1 MADTMQ
7 FDLVSPERSL
17 HSAQVTKVQLH
28 GEEGEMTVMPGHATV
43 VTLLRPGFLT
53 VYEGGEGH
61 DYVVTGGFAE
71 IGPEG
76 VSVLAEQATLRNDVT
91 TDWID
96 RVIEQA
102 EKAALEAPDDTRI
115 TMNQRVNHARYI
127 AQQLGIG
134 SDI

>member
-1 MADTMQ
+1 MAETMQ

-28 GEEGEMTVMPGHATV
+28 GEEGEMTVMPQHAPV
-43 VTLLRPGFLT
+43 LTLLRPGLMT
-53 VYEGGEGH
+53 VYEGDVAH

-76 VSVLAEQATLRNDVT
+76 LSVLAEQASLRADVT
-91 TDWID
+91 TDWMD

-102 EKAALEAPDDTRI
+102 EKAALDAPDDTRV
-115 TMNQRVNHARYI
+115 TMNQRVNHARYL
-127 AQQLGIG
+127 ARQLGIS
-134 SDI
+134 SDL

>member
-17 HSAQVTKVQLH
+17 HSAQVTRVQLH
-28 GEEGEMTVMPGHATV
+28 GEEGEMTVMPQHAATL
-43 VTLLRPGFLT
+43 TLLRPGFMT
-53 VYEGGEGH
+53 VHEDGEVH

-76 VSVLAEQATLRNDVT
+76 LTVLAEQATLRADVT
-91 TDWID
+91 TDWIE
-96 RVIEQA
+96 RVIDVA
-102 EKAALEAPDDTRI
+102 EKAALNAADDDRV

-127 AQQLGIG
+127 AQQLGIK

>member
-1 MADTMQ
+1 MAETMQ

-28 GEEGEMTVMPGHATV
+28 GEEGEMTVMPQHAPV
-43 VTLLRPGFLT
+43 LTLLRPGLMT
-53 VYEGGEGH
+53 VYEGDGAH

-76 VSVLAEQATLRNDVT
+76 LSVLAEQASLRADVT
-91 TDWID
+91 TDWMD

-102 EKAALEAPDDTRI
+102 EKAALDAPDDTRV
-115 TMNQRVNHARYI
+115 TMNQRVNHARYL
-127 AQQLGIG
+127 ARQLGIS
-134 SDI
+134 SDL

>member
-17 HSAQVTKVQLH
+17 HSAQVTRVQLH
-28 GEEGEMTVMPGHATV
+28 GEEGEMTVMPQHATTL
-43 VTLLRPGFLT
+43 TLLRPGFMT
-53 VYEGGEGH
+53 VHEGGEVH

-76 VSVLAEQATLRNDVT
+76 LTVLAEQASLRADVT
-91 TDWID
+91 SDWIA
-96 RVIEQA
+96 RVIDAA
-102 EKAALEAPDDTRI
+102 ERAALDAPDDERVTL
-115 TMNQRVNHARYI
+115 NQRVNHARFI
-127 AQQLGIG
+127 AEQLGLK

>member
-28 GEEGEMTVMPGHATV
+28 GEEGEMTVMPQHAATL
-43 VTLLRPGFLT
+43 TLLRPGIMT
-53 VYEGGEGH
+53 VYEGEQAH

-76 VSVLAEQATLRNDVT
+76 LSVLAEQATLRAEVT
-91 TDWID
+91 KDWMD
-96 RVIEQA
+96 RVIDQA
-102 EKAALEAPDDTRI
+102 EKAALDAADDTRI
-115 TMNQRVNHARYI
+115 TMNQRVNHARFL
-127 AQQLGIG
+127 AKQLGIG
-134 SDI
+134 SDL

>member
-28 GEEGEMTVMPGHATV
+28 GEEGEMTVMPHHVATL
-43 VTLLRPGFLT
+43 TLLRPGFMT
-53 VYEGGEGH
+53 VHEGDEVH

-76 VSVLAEQATLRNDVT
+76 LTVLAEQATLRADVT
-91 TDWID
+91 SDWMD
-96 RVIEQA
+96 RVIDAA
-102 EKAALEAPDDTRI
+102 EKAALDAPDDNRVTV
-115 TMNQRVNHARYI
+115 NQRVNHARFL
-127 AQQLGIG
+127 AQQLGIK